1 MSIITIDNT
10 GFTQTEKDRILDYL
24 NWTSGATS
32 NTSNAASD
40 ILNELKKQESNAQQ
54 QQQEQEQQG
63 QQGQTD
69 SNTAGQQVEGATTS
83 LINVIGG
90 FFGAFIN
97 ASATNCNFDMGII
110 LETVDM
116 CAAYIP
122 TTYNVI
128 LSIVSLLFIV
138 PMVIWLI
145 NSILSAF
152 KEFQE

>member
-1 MSIITIDNT
+1 MPNNSYDYQGLVWMSAVVEYEESN
-10 GFTQTEKDRILDYL
+10 
-24 NWTSGATS
+24 S
-32 NTSNAASD
+32 NTTEY
-40 ILNELKKQESNAQQ
+40 L
-54 QQQEQEQQG
+54 QQEKQQDQQQG

-69 SNTAGQQVEGATTS
+69 SNSAGQQVEGATTS
-83 LINVIGG
+83 LLNVVGG
-90 FFGAFIN
+90 FFGAFMN
-97 ASATNCNFDMGII
+97 ASATNCNFNMGII

-116 CAAYIP
+116 CSAYIP
-122 TTYNVI
+122 PTYNVI